1 MSVSGVTRQGHDT
14 PKPSFD
20 STHHLFLIRL
30 SAGTPSSMR
39 FPVDMFAKL
48 PFSLLLTSLAL
59 ATSALP
65 VESVELLVLTPDNFD
80 KTVADGVW

>member
-1 MSVSGVTRQGHDT
+1 
-14 PKPSFD
+14 
-20 STHHLFLIRL
+20 
-30 SAGTPSSMR
+30 MR